1 MVNRVV
7 GYKNSGIKFYSLN
20 LLSNIAM
27 IETPLNQIKKLLSN
41 EISSELIC
49 CLPDKWEKI
58 GDVLT
63 VKLNESL
70 RKYQEKIGERYAE
83 ILHCKTVLNDV
94 GGISG
99 TYRKPKVK
107 ILYGSKNT
115 ETIHKENGI
124 RYKLDLQKIM
134 FSSGNMDERKR
145 MANISNKNETVA
157 DLFAGIGYFTIP
169 MAVYS
174 KPKKIFSCEIS
185 PIAYEYLCKNIV
197 LNHVTSVVKPLL
209 GDNRSMAPKNIA
221 DRVIMGYI
229 DDTYRFLPTA
239 IDCLK
244 NGTGIIHYHD
254 VFPNELI
261 PEKSLKFVQ
270 EISKKY
276 DTNAKLLKYNY
287 IKSYAPG
294 VSHVVFDIKIGER

>member
-1 MVNRVV
+1 
-7 GYKNSGIKFYSLN
+7 
-20 LLSNIAM
+20 M
-27 IETPLNQIKKLLSN
+27 IETPLSQIKKLLSN
-41 EISSELIC
+41 EIPSELIC

-99 TYRKPKVK
+99 TYRKPKVE

-145 MANISNKNETVA
+145 MANISNKNETVV

-174 KPKKIFSCEIS
+174 KPKKIFSCEIN

>member
-7 GYKNSGIKFYSLN
+7 GNKNSGIKFYSLI
-20 LLSNIAM
+20 LLNHVVM

-41 EISSELIC
+41 EIPSELIC

-63 VKLNESL
+63 IKLKEDLN
-70 RKYQEKIGERYAE
+70 KYQEIIGEKYAE

-99 TYRKPKVK
+99 TYREPKVE

-124 RYKLDLQKIM
+124 RYKLDPQKIM
-134 FSSGNMDERKR
+134 FSSGNMDERLR
-145 MANISNKNETVA
+145 MANISNKNETVV
-157 DLFAGIGYFTIP
+157 DLFAGIGYFTMPI
-169 MAVYS
+169 AVYS
-174 KPKKIFSCEIS
+174 KSKEIFSCEIN
-185 PIAYEYLCKNIV
+185 PIAYKYLCKNIV

-209 GDNRSMAPKNIA
+209 GDNRTTAPKNIA
-221 DRVIMGYI
+221 DRVILGYI
-229 DDTYRFLPTA
+229 DDTDRFLSTS
-239 IDCLK
+239 IECLK
-244 NGTGIIHYHD
+244 NNTGVIHYHD

-261 PEKSLKFVQ
+261 PDRALKVIQ
-270 EISKKY
+270 ETAEKY
-276 DTNAKLLKYNY
+276 DTKAKLLKYKY

>member
-27 IETPLNQIKKLLSN
+27 IETPLSQIKKLLSN
-41 EISSELIC
+41 EIPSELIC

-99 TYRKPKVK
+99 TYRKPKVE

-145 MANISNKNETVA
+145 MANISNKNETVV

-174 KPKKIFSCEIS
+174 KPKKIFSCEIN

-239 IDCLK
+239 IDRLK

>member
-41 EISSELIC
+41 EIPSELIC

-99 TYRKPKVK
+99 TYRKPKVE

-145 MANISNKNETVA
+145 MANISNKNETVV

-174 KPKKIFSCEIS
+174 KPKKIFSCEIN

-239 IDCLK
+239 IDRLK